1 MKRLTY
7 FYRRKN
13 PVFFSLEQVFGRIAH
28 ELAAGFKNEYA
39 VREVCAPFPSKLSTL
54 LPNIRWARREQ
65 GDINHI
71 TGDIHYVL
79 LGFSRKKVNVLTIHD
94 CVRLR
99 SLSRTD
105 PRYWVIKWLWHEW
118 PMRRADVITTISEST
133 KNDLLRFTSCTPEK
147 IRVIPNY
154 IDPDFRPGPPR
165 PFGNPPRI
173 LFVGTTENKNLD
185 RLAQAMEGIPAELDI
200 IGVLNERQ
208 TACLRRHG
216 IAYTQCSGIS
226 REALLEHYH
235 GCDLVAFPSTY
246 EGFGLPV
253 LEGQAVGRPVLTSDL
268 SPMREIAGDG
278 ACLVDPYDAG
288 SIREGLLRM
297 IGDSAYRDQL
307 VRSGLANAGGYS
319 LGNIVASYARLYAG
333 LLEKKLNDHRSKR
346 E

>member
-13 PVFFSLEQVFGRIAH
+13 PVFFSLEQVFGRIAS
-28 ELAAGFKNEYA
+28 ELAAGFKNEYT
-39 VREVCAPFPSKLSTL
+39 VREVCVPFQSKLSTL
-54 LPNIRWARREQ
+54 VSNTRFARREQ

-105 PRYWVIKWLWHEW
+105 PRYWVIKWLWHDW
-118 PMRRADVITTISEST
+118 PMRRADMVTTISEST
-133 KNDLLRFTSCTPEK
+133 KSDLLRFTGCPPAK
-147 IRVIPNY
+147 IRVIPNF
-154 IDPDFRPGPPR
+154 IDPVFRPGPAKL
-165 PFGNPPRI
+165 FGDQPRI

-185 RLAQAMEGIPAELDI
+185 RLAQALEGIPAELDI
-200 IGVLNERQ
+200 IGVLNDRQ
-208 TACLRRHG
+208 IECLRRHG

-226 REALLEHYH
+226 RELLLEHYH

-253 LEGQAVGRPVLTSDL
+253 LEGQAVGKPVLTSAI

-278 ACLVDPYDAG
+278 ACLVDPYDTG
-288 SIREGLLRM
+288 SIRDGLLRI
-297 IGDSAYRDQL
+297 IGDSAYREQL
-307 VRSGLANAGGYS
+307 VRSGLANANGYS
-319 LGNIVASYARLYAG
+319 LGNIVTSYARLYAE
-333 LLEKKLNDHRSKR
+333 LLEKK
-346 E
+346 